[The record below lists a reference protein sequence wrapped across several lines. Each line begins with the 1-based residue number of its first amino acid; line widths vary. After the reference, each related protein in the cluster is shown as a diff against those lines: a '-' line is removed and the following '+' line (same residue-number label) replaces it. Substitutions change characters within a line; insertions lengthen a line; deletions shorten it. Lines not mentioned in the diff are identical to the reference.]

1 MCKNSRNVRVSIILK
16 GTAPS
21 TVPWLILTGFLKVS
35 LIDGHGNFG
44 TTDDEPAAMRY
55 TEARLAPMALYLL
68 EGLKKNAVDFVNN
81 YDDSEKEPVCL
92 PAVIPNLLINGTSGI
107 AVGMA
112 SDIPPHNLSE
122 VIEAV
127 KAYIANEKLL
137 LKSLWI
143 MSRA

>member
-1 MCKNSRNVRVSIILK
+1 
-16 GTAPS
+16 
-21 TVPWLILTGFLKVS
+21 
-35 LIDGHGNFG
+35 
-44 TTDDEPAAMRY
+44 
-55 TEARLAPMALYLL
+55 MALYLL

-92 PAVIPNLLINGTSGI
+92 PAVITNLLINGTSGI

-127 KAYIANEKLL
+127 KAYIANEKITVEELMDYVKGPDFPTGGIISSKGLL
-137 LKSLWI
+137 DCYKTSKGAI
-143 MSRA
+143 KVRGEVIEEKIKGTKKESCH